1 MYIYK
6 SNCTR
11 FVILFLIVTSV
22 CCKKKKCSSKK
33 KQGTGEIKVR
43 FIYSF
48 ILFYLCIY
56 LFCLQK
62 YACVIFYAN
71 KKHTI
76 IVIDLKLE
84 VTKHIFTE
92 TLSSASTKV
101 TGLYSM

>member
-1 MYIYK
+1 MQK
-6 SNCTR
+6 LTLR
-11 FVILFLIVTSV
+11 LFDYLKIKDVYVQIKLYAFRDTLSERNFGLLQ
-22 CCKKKKCSSKK
+22 KKCSSKK

-76 IVIDLKLE
+76 ILIDLEL
-84 VTKHIFTE
+84 
-92 TLSSASTKV
+92 
-101 TGLYSM
+101 